1 MENEAKIKTVDKGS
15 LGAKMGIKP
24 GDILVSINGEPIID
38 ILDYRF
44 LECEQKLRVV
54 VKTPAGEEKL
64 LVADNPNFLNLGLS
78 FENELIQ
85 PERSC
90 LNKCVFCFIDQLPK
104 GMRESVYFK
113 DDDMRLSFMLG
124 NYVTLTNLSES
135 DIDRMIRRKISPI
148 NISVH
153 TTNPELRVKMLSNK
167 NAGKVFSIMQRFAKG
182 GMTMNAQIVLV
193 PGFNDGA
200 ELDRTI
206 GDLFTLYPY
215 VHSVCVVPVGL
226 TRHREGLCPLT
237 PFTAETAGQAISQIE
252 GWQRAALQKF
262 GTRLVYAADEFYV
275 KSKTPVPGEEAYEDF
290 PQIENGVG
298 MIASL
303 LGEFYDALEALPK
316 TIANRR
322 VSIITGVA
330 AKGVMGEVAG
340 ALMDKYKN
348 LTVSVRPVV
357 NNFFGPEVTV
367 AGLLCGCD
375 IVDQLK
381 KGDLGDEALIPVS
394 MLKHGTDLLLD
405 DYTVG
410 RLEAELGV
418 PVRATNCD
426 GYDLAEKLIGIA

>member
-1 MENEAKIKTVDKGS
+1 MEYEAKIKTVDKGS

-24 GDILVSINGEPIID
+24 GDVLVSINGEPIVD

-44 LECEQKLRVV
+44 LECEQKLCVV
-54 VKTPAGEEKL
+54 VKTPDGKQKQL
-64 LVADNPNFLNLGLS
+64 RADNPEFLNLGLS

-167 NAGKVFSIMQRFAKG
+167 NAGKVLSVMQRFAKG

-200 ELDRTI
+200 ELDKTI
-206 GDLFTLYPY
+206 GDLFKLHPY

-226 TRHREGLCPLT
+226 TRHREGLCQLT
-237 PFTAETAGQAISQIE
+237 PFTPETAGQAIIQIE
-252 GWQRAALQKF
+252 GWQQKALKKF

-275 KSKTPVPGEEAYEDF
+275 KSEIPVPGEEAYEDF

-303 LGEFYDALEALPK
+303 LGEFYDALEGLPK
-316 TIANRR
+316 TVKSRR
-322 VSIITGVA
+322 VSIITGSA
-330 AKGVMGEVAG
+330 AKGVMEEVAG
-340 ALMDKYKN
+340 ALMERYEN
-348 LTVSVRPVV
+348 LTVIVRPVV

-375 IVDQLK
+375 IVEQLQ
-381 KGDLGDEALIPVS
+381 GSELGDEAFIPDS

-418 PVRATNCD
+418 PVRPTLCD
-426 GYDLAEKLIGIA
+426 GYDLAEKLIGIK